1 MSSLVNT
8 ILVPVDFSSFSKEAA
23 KTAVSFASKLQADIL
38 LLHVMD
44 VVDYGSFKLAKESS
58 GEGGGD
64 SFQDLTE
71 KIAIETLEQFVQSL
85 DAQGVKIKTKIS
97 TGKVHRKILEESEKT
112 GVDLIIMGTHGCSG
126 IDNLLGSTTRRII
139 RFSEVPVLWI
149 HDELRFDDI
158 KRIAFASSFN
168 QEYTFSFPTIYQFME
183 IFDAEL
189 FLVKVITP
197 KHFEPSY
204 YSMRIIK
211 DFAEEFLI
219 EDYQLQLIND
229 VSVEDGL
236 EWFCMERGIDLLF
249 MTTHGREG
257 LSRWLARSHTET
269 TGQRGGCPVFSLR
282 MMKVETPK
290 GVIFPE

>member
-183 IFDAEL
+183 IFDAE
-189 FLVKVITP
+189 
-197 KHFEPSY
+197 
-204 YSMRIIK
+204 
-211 DFAEEFLI
+211 EFLI